1 MTDWTTCLAV
11 CLMSTEVYVD
21 DIDNLR
27 EADFFYDFIEA
38 ELLARNAPDR
48 ANIQRN
54 PSYVAKV
61 VATRYV
67 PFSGEHVL
75 DYPSMP
81 FRLHNSYMLAS
92 AWKIV
97 SETLDSFA
105 VNGVRDENIK
115 SKLKSEPILR
125 EQYLALCNIVN
136 TLVELSQ
143 NRFSVLATTA
153 RRSISF
159 SDWRTSLTDS

>member
-1 MTDWTTCLAV
+1 
-11 CLMSTEVYVD
+11 
-21 DIDNLR
+21 
-27 EADFFYDFIEA
+27 
-38 ELLARNAPDR
+38 
-48 ANIQRN
+48 
-54 PSYVAKV
+54 
-61 VATRYV
+61 
-67 PFSGEHVL
+67 
-75 DYPSMP
+75 
-81 FRLHNSYMLAS
+81 MLAS

-115 SKLKSEPILR
+115 GKLKSEPILR
-125 EQYLALCNIVN
+125 EQYLVLCNIVN

>member
-1 MTDWTTCLAV
+1 MK
-11 CLMSTEVYVD
+11 VYVD
-21 DIDNLR
+21 DIANLR
-27 EADFFYDFIEA
+27 EAEFFHHIIEA
-38 ELLARNAPDR
+38 ELVARKATNR
-48 ANIQRN
+48 ENIRKN

-67 PFSGEHVL
+67 PFSRIYALG
-75 DYPSMP
+75 YPSMF

-115 SKLKSEPILR
+115 NKLKNDPILR
-125 EQYLALCNIVN
+125 EQYLVVCNIVN

-143 NRFSVLATTA
+143 NKFSVFATTA
-153 RRSISF
+153 RRSIFF
-159 SDWRTSLTDS
+159 SVWGMPLTDS